1 MFCVIG
7 PILHNSHKR
16 SRFCTESCVLF
27 AVRQG
32 HTLDSVTANADTDA
46 IALDL
51 GHFLAPQSR
60 VCQAC
65 FALSTAKLAE
75 FRDRVLDFASRY
87 WKCEENTRYC
97 GLLLTCPTDS
107 GIFSSTA
114 VNGL

>member
-32 HTLDSVTANADTDA
+32 HTLDSVTANADTDCDCTGFGA
-46 IALDL
+46 FETL
-51 GHFLAPQSR
+51 QSR
-60 VCQAC
+60 VCPAC

-75 FRDRVLDFASRY
+75 FDRRMLDFASR
-87 WKCEENTRYC
+87 
-97 GLLLTCPTDS
+97 
-107 GIFSSTA
+107 
-114 VNGL
+114 

>member
-1 MFCVIG
+1 MFWVIV

-51 GHFLAPQSR
+51 GHSKPCKAASVQPVLRFPQRNWPNLIGECSILQAGNGSAKKIPDIV
-60 VCQAC
+60 VCC
-65 FALSTAKLAE
+65 
-75 FRDRVLDFASRY
+75 
-87 WKCEENTRYC
+87 
-97 GLLLTCPTDS
+97 
-107 GIFSSTA
+107 
-114 VNGL
+114 